1 MPPIPSG
8 ASYVSLISYPRIL
21 AVPPIPWRPPIHI
34 YTIIPE
40 GIGGAANIP
49 RAPHTYLYFHIP
61 WILAVAPI
69 PWRPLIYISTFILM
83 GIGGAANTLEAPHT
97 CIYFYIGGYWRCR
110 QYTSAPY
117 TYLLFRTRGVLAVP
131 PIPRRLIIRIHYKE
145 MGPDMID
152 S

>member
-69 PWRPLIYISTFILM
+69 PWRPFIYISTFIPE
-83 GIGGAANTLEAPHT
+83 GIGGAANIQVPLIH
-97 CIYFYIGGYWRCR
+97 ISYFVPEGYWRCR
-110 QYTSAPY
+110 QYLGGSSYVST
-117 TYLLFRTRGVLAVP
+117 TRKWG
-131 PIPRRLIIRIHYKE
+131 PI
-145 MGPDMID
+145 
-152 S
+152 